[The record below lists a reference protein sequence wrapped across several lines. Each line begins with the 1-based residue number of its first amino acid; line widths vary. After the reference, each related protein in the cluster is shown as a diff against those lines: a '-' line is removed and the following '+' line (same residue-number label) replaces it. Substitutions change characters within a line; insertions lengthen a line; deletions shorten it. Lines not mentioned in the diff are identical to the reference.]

1 MTTRCRRNWRHTGPD
16 TLKSGGC
23 CDNEAR
29 IIPGSPGK
37 VFNRFRNSSV
47 ARIVMKFGGTSV
59 ADLERIHNV
68 ARHVKREVNHGHEV
82 AVVVSAMAGKTN
94 ELVNW
99 VQNMPKVAG
108 ANAPFYDAR
117 EYDTIVASGEQV
129 TSGLLAIALQS
140 MGVDARSWQGWQ
152 IPIRTDK
159 AHGAARIAEIES
171 DLLKE
176 RIGGGQVAVVAGFQ
190 GIGPDNRIATLGRGG
205 SDTSA
210 VAIAAAIG
218 ADRCDIYTDV
228 DGVYTTDPRV
238 EPRAKRL
245 ERVSF
250 EEMLEMASL
259 GAKVLQV
266 RSVELAMVKNV
277 RTFVRSSFDD
287 PDAPGMSDPDNLP
300 GTLICD
306 EDEIVEQQVV
316 TGIAYTKDEAQ
327 ISLRRVADRPGVAA
341 AIFGPLAEGNINV
354 DMIVQNISEDG
365 STTDMTFTVPSGDL
379 PRALAILDTNKDELG
394 IDTVQSEAGMVK
406 VSVIGIG
413 MRSHAGV
420 AATAFKALSEKGI
433 NIRAITTSEIK
444 ISILIDGPYAELAV
458 RTLHSVYGL
467 GNQ

>member
-1 MTTRCRRNWRHTGPD
+1 M
-16 TLKSGGC
+16 
-23 CDNEAR
+23 
-29 IIPGSPGK
+29 
-37 VFNRFRNSSV
+37 

-68 ARHVKREVNHGHEV
+68 ARHVKREVDAGHEV

-94 ELVNW
+94 ELVGW
-99 VQNMPKVAG
+99 VQSMPKVTG
-108 ANAPFYDAR
+108 AASPFFDAR
-117 EYDTIVASGEQV
+117 EYDAIVASGEQV

-140 MGVDARSWQGWQ
+140 MGVNARSWQGWQ
-152 IPIRTDK
+152 IPVKTDN
-159 AHGAARIAEIES
+159 AHGAARIADIDGS
-171 DLLKE
+171 DLVRRFGE
-176 RIGGGQVAVVAGFQ
+176 GQVAVVAGFQ

-210 VAIAAAIG
+210 VAIAAAVK

-228 DGVYTTDPRV
+228 DGVYTTDPRI
-238 EPRAKRL
+238 EPKARRL
-245 ERVSF
+245 PKVSF

-266 RSVELAMVKNV
+266 RSVELAMVHKV
-277 RTFVRSSFDD
+277 RTFVRSSFED
-287 PDAPGMSDPDNLP
+287 PDAPGMGDFDNPP

-316 TGIAYTKDEAQ
+316 TGIAYAKDEAQ
-327 ISLRRVADRPGVAA
+327 ISLRRLADRPGVSAG
-341 AIFGPLAEGNINV
+341 IFGPLAEANINV

-365 STTDMTFTVPSGDL
+365 SKTDMTFTVPTGDL
-379 PRALAILDTNKDELG
+379 DKALAVLDKNRDNVG
-394 IDTVQSEAGMVK
+394 FDAVQSEGGLVK

-420 AATAFKALSEKGI
+420 AATAFKALAEKGI

-467 GNQ
+467 DKA